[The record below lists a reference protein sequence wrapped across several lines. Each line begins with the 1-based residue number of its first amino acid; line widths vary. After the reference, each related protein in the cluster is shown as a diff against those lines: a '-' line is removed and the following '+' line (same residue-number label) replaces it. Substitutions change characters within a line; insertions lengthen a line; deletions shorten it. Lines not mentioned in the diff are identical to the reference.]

1 MELQFEKRELSCL
14 AQAVS
19 GQKEQELTQE
29 IRLSD
34 DLPDVGR
41 VLAGWG
47 QVILRGKEWQGS
59 RMAAA
64 GGVQTSLLYAP
75 EDGTEPRKVETW
87 IPFQIKWDGAEA
99 ELEGPMRI
107 LPTVRFVEGRN
118 LSARKLLIRV
128 GLSCQGE
135 GLCAC
140 RAQISVPASIPEDVE
155 LLRRSYP
162 VRLPRE
168 AGEKTFALEQTLQ
181 VGPDPVAEILAY
193 TLQPEITEARVA
205 GDKAVLRGLGRL
217 HLVYRCREGRIRC
230 RLFEIPISQL
240 AELERVYDQDPQAD
254 VLVAVTGL
262 ELEMEEEN
270 PMVKANLVA
279 QYLISDRTMLEL
291 VEDAYSPRRE
301 VGIRQEELH
310 LPLILDETRDR
321 ISAQAVCGEMAEGLD
336 GTFWA
341 GPPQLRREGDRVEVE
356 IPGRFQLLGLGTDGT
371 VRSAAPRW
379 TGKAALT
386 ADPSSRL
393 DSVTAVTGEP
403 QWVSTG
409 SGMELRGELEL
420 RTVTRC
426 RRGMPMITGLELGS
440 LRQSDESRPTLILCR
455 PGSRGLWDI
464 AKGAGASVSAIRR
477 ANGLT
482 AEPEA
487 DRMLLIPIP

>member
-1 MELQFEKRELSCL
+1 MELQFDKQELRCL

-19 GQKEQELTQE
+19 GEKEQELTQE
-29 IRLSD
+29 IRIGD

-64 GGVQTSLLYAP
+64 GGVQASVLYAP

-87 IPFQIKWDGAEA
+87 IPFQVKWDGAEA

-107 LPTVRFVEGRN
+107 LPLVRFVEGRN

-128 GLSCQGE
+128 GLSCLGE
-135 GLCAC
+135 GLCVC
-140 RAQISVPASIPEDVE
+140 RAQICTPVPLPEDVE

-168 AGEKTFALEQTLQ
+168 AGEKTFDLEQTLPAE
-181 VGPDPVAEILAY
+181 GTPVEEILAY
-193 TLQPEITEARVA
+193 TLQPELTEGRVS
-205 GDKAVLRGLGRL
+205 GDKAVFRGLGRL

-230 RLFEIPISQL
+230 RNVEVPISQL
-240 AELERVYDQDPQAD
+240 AELERGYENDPQVD
-254 VLVAVTGL
+254 VLMAVTGL

-270 PMVKANLVA
+270 LVVKASLVA
-279 QYLISDRTMLEL
+279 QYLISDRTMVEL

-310 LPLILDETRDR
+310 LPLILDETRER
-321 ISAQAVCGEMAEGLD
+321 ITAQTTCGEMAESLD
-336 GTFWA
+336 GTFWP
-341 GPPQLRREGDRVEVE
+341 GVPQLRREGDRVELE
-356 IPGRFQLLGLGTDGT
+356 LPGRFQLLGQGADGT
-371 VRSAAPRW
+371 VRSASPRW
-379 TGKAALT
+379 TGKTSLT
-386 ADPSSRL
+386 ADAASRL
-393 DSVTAVTGEP
+393 DCVIVPMGEP
-403 QWVSTG
+403 QRISTG
-409 SGMELRGELEL
+409 SGMELRAELEL

-426 RRGMPMITGLELGS
+426 RRGMPMITGLELGPV
-440 LRQSDESRPTLILCR
+440 RQPDGNRPTLILCR
-455 PGSRGLWDI
+455 PGQRGLWDI
-464 AKGAGASVSAIRR
+464 AKGAGASVSAIRQ

-482 AEPEA
+482 GEPEA
-487 DRMLLIPIP
+487 GKMLLIPIP